1 MGVFGAARR
10 NDGVEEHL
18 EGHHRPHYQ
27 EHQGHHEC
35 SNQSFSVRVNPTRL
49 IGLPVP
55 LMSSPSCPLFFQY
68 LLLHPSPCHPP
79 PLHLLLPS
87 RVLFSTRTVLA
98 LIVVLTLTSMSRGIT
113 NVRSYSFVRLCNL
126 IESLCVSSIVWVK
139 FFGKGKVGRLYLSF
153 WGIFWQPKF
162 CTVSFWAETFYGKE
176 ADWPRAIF
184 WKNKARWR
192 EGVKVPP
199 GLSPAGWLTG
209 SRVLE

>member
-1 MGVFGAARR
+1 
-10 NDGVEEHL
+10 
-18 EGHHRPHYQ
+18 
-27 EHQGHHEC
+27 
-35 SNQSFSVRVNPTRL
+35 
-49 IGLPVP
+49 
-55 LMSSPSCPLFFQY
+55 MSSPSCPVPLVSSPPCPLLLHE

-153 WGIFWQPKF
+153 
-162 CTVSFWAETFYGKE
+162 
-176 ADWPRAIF
+176 
-184 WKNKARWR
+184 
-192 EGVKVPP
+192 
-199 GLSPAGWLTG
+199 
-209 SRVLE
+209 